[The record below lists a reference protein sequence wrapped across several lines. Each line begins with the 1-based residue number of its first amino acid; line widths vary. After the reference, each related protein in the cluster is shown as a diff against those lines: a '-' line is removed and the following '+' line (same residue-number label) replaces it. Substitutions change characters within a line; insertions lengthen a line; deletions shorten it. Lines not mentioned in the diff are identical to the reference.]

1 MPGKRSQS
9 SMMTTVQDFYER
21 YPYPRPIDDLEKY
34 RRLWQ
39 DGERRRADFHLFW
52 PTRRY
57 REDFSILIAG
67 CGRPRP
73 PRCFLWLACGPRDRI
88 DFSATSVRTLA
99 LSKIQLGIV
108 RGPVIE
114 RMANVSADQITV
126 PGFASFARPLVQ
138 SKRSACLQT
147 DGARLPRSTPPYRA
161 GIYMLRVRR
170 RLELPPMR
178 DS

>member
-67 CGRPRP
+67 CGTGHFTIPFFDLGVCHNLP
-73 PRCFLWLACGPRDRI
+73 PRSDMKSRF
-88 DFSATSVRTLA
+88 
-99 LSKIQLGIV
+99 
-108 RGPVIE
+108 
-114 RMANVSADQITV
+114 VSAFISRDV
-126 PGFASFARPLVQ
+126 RKSRGSS
-138 SKRSACLQT
+138 SKPAF
-147 DGARLPRSTPPYRA
+147 
-161 GIYMLRVRR
+161 
-170 RLELPPMR
+170 
-178 DS
+178 